1 MKQFNSNVDNYLQN
15 GCGRCPLVG
24 TPQCKVRDWTKE
36 LTRLRSIV
44 LGCDLVEEVK
54 WGVPCYTF
62 DKHNVVII
70 SALREC
76 CTLSFFK
83 GALLADAHGVLE
95 KPGENSQAARL
106 FRLTSVRE
114 IAAREPI
121 IKQYIRE
128 AIELEKAGAKVEF
141 TAKSKLTFPAE
152 LEMKFDAL
160 PALRAAFAALTPG
173 RQRGYVLYFS
183 GAKQS
188 KTRES
193 RIEKC
198 IPAIL
203 EGRGLHD

>member
-1 MKQFNSNVDNYLQN
+1 MKQLNTSVENFLQN
-15 GCGRCPLVG
+15 GCGRCPLGG
-24 TPQCKVRDWTKE
+24 TPECKVHDWPKE
-36 LTRLRSIV
+36 LKRLRSIV
-44 LGCDLVEEVK
+44 LGSGLVEEVK

-62 DKHNVVII
+62 EKHNVVIV

-83 GALLADAHGVLE
+83 GALLKDSHGVLE

-106 FRLTSVRE
+106 FRFTSVRE
-114 IAAREPI
+114 IAAREPL

-128 AIELEKAGAKVEF
+128 AIELEKAGAKVNF
-141 TAKSKLTFPAE
+141 KAKTDLTIPIE
-152 LEMKFDAL
+152 LENKFAAL
-160 PALRAAFAALTPG
+160 PALRAAFTALTPG
-173 RQRGYVLYFS
+173 RQRGYVIYFT